1 MLKPE
6 TIALQSQ
13 LANYCRTGNDIK
25 QIAAP
30 AERLRHYRRLVY
42 NVTYGI
48 LAQAYPITHNLLSN
62 ESWKKM
68 VDSFVANHPCVDPQ
82 VWKMPSE
89 LIDYVSKEGYQ
100 TFDAP
105 EFLVDLL
112 KFEWLEIAIYSMK
125 DVEIPAFSKIEDWL
139 NDSLC
144 FNPHY
149 QILELQ
155 YPVHQLNKLKPE
167 THKGQY
173 YILSFRDNEGKVRFI
188 SLQAI
193 QAVLIDTLIQNPGI
207 SACDVINLMT
217 TDHDFGMTQNT
228 EKNLVELFSTLETKG
243 FILGKLVE

>member
-6 TIALQSQ
+6 TKAIQSQ
-13 LANYCRTGNDIK
+13 LATYCRTGYDVEN
-25 QIAAP
+25 IAAP
-30 AERLRHYRRLVY
+30 AERLKHYRRLVY

-48 LAQAYPITHNLLSN
+48 LAQAYPITYNLLSN

-89 LIDYVSKEGYQ
+89 LINYVSTTGYQ
-100 TFDAP
+100 TFNAP

-112 KFEWLEIAIYSMK
+112 RFEWMEVAVYSMQDLEILSFVAV
-125 DVEIPAFSKIEDWL
+125 DNWL
-139 NDSLC
+139 IDSLC

-149 QILELQ
+149 QILEFQ

-167 THKGQY
+167 VHKGQY
-173 YILSFRDNEGKVRFI
+173 FILAFRDDVGKVRFMSI
-188 SLQAI
+188 QAI

-207 SACDVINLMT
+207 SALDVFSSMAN
-217 TDHDFGMTQNT
+217 DYDFSITKST
-228 EKNLVELFSTLETKG
+228 EQKLVELFSTLNTKG
-243 FILGKLVE
+243 FILGKLVD